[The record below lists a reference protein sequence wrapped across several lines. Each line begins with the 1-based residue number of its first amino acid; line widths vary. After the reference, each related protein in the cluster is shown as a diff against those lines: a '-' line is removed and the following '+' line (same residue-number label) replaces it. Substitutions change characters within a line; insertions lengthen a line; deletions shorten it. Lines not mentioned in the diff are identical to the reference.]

1 MLLENK
7 NKESTQKTLMMTRVE
22 QQAAQ
27 IATISNSGSK
37 TEPEIVPADS
47 PLKDEEQQLME
58 VFNGLISEN
67 MEELGDI
74 NEILNPELLEE
85 ESILDNVEELM
96 NDVVPVD
103 TTVVPEVVNAPAIEE
118 IETVEKDL
126 VQPIDDGSKSE
137 AVADV
142 PMEIVTEETE
152 PKLVILLLK
161 MPLQINF
168 TRSTSFRGNR
178 RLPRRTMNRR
188 RPLETK
194 MTIPRICP
202 TIRRFR
208 S

>member
-37 TEPEIVPADS
+37 TEPEIAPADS

-103 TTVVPEVVNAPAIEE
+103 TNVAPEVTNAPAIEE
-118 IETVEKDL
+118 IETVQKSL
-126 VQPIDDGSKSE
+126 VQSIDDSSKSE
-137 AVADV
+137 AVADM
-142 PMEIVTEETE
+142 PMETLTEETE
-152 PKLVILLLK
+152 LKSVILLLK
-161 MPLQINF
+161 MPLQIDF
-168 TRSTSFRGNR
+168 IRSISFRAN
-178 RLPRRTMNRR
+178 
-188 RPLETK
+188 
-194 MTIPRICP
+194 
-202 TIRRFR
+202 
-208 S
+208 